1 MNAATLLGQTLG
13 PYHVE
18 AVLGSG
24 GMAVVYHAHHTS
36 GEPVA
41 LKVLFPPPGA
51 AAEIRTRFER
61 EAETAARLH
70 HAGIVR
76 VLDIGQAGDYAYLA
90 MPLVDGQSLA
100 DRLAQAGPLDEA
112 GAVDIAWQ
120 LADALD
126 YAHRQGVVHRDVK
139 PSNILLTADG
149 RGLLTDFGVAQAFDA
164 PALTRTGYTVG
175 TPAYMAPEQ
184 ASGEQPVD
192 GRADLYALGIVL
204 YQMVTGRT
212 PFQGSTPQILHA
224 HVYKPPPAPS
234 TVASVS
240 PALESV
246 ILRALAKDAAGR
258 FQTGAAMAQA
268 LARLDDETG
277 TQVVVPAPP
286 PAASTRRGWLG
297 WLGGLIALV
306 LVGGLALWQFM
317 AQNDGFGPTTATPS
331 PSITALIPVAFTSP
345 TSTSLPGPSATR
357 AASPTPTA
365 SPVPTDTALPL
376 PTDTPPPP
384 PALLPTDPPAL
395 LPSATPCPQP
405 PAAGL
410 APLLV
415 DLTVAERLGCPRAEA
430 IMVNAAWQ
438 PFEGGHLL
446 WNGDLRLI
454 YILRPNNRWSSADDI
469 WRDGD
474 PAFDASLTPPEGR
487 FQPVRGF
494 GQVWRTQPGVQDDL
508 GWASAEEDGF
518 TAQAQPFDGGQVWHD
533 PEQDRFFILFSDGT
547 YQLRP

>member
-1 MNAATLLGQTLG
+1 
-13 PYHVE
+13 
-18 AVLGSG
+18 
-24 GMAVVYHAHHTS
+24 MAVVYHAHHTS
-36 GEPVA
+36 GQPVA

-90 MPLVDGQSLA
+90 MPLVDGHSLA
-100 DRLAQAGPLDEA
+100 ERLAQAGPLDEA
-112 GAVDIAWQ
+112 GAIDIAWQ

-149 RGLLTDFGVAQAFDA
+149 QALLTDFGVAQAFDA
-164 PALTRTGYTVG
+164 PALTRTGHTVG

-234 TVASVS
+234 TVAFVS

-246 ILRALAKDAAGR
+246 ILRALAKEAANR

-277 TQVVVPAPP
+277 TQAVVSAAP
-286 PAASTRRGWLG
+286 PAASTRRRWLG
-297 WLGGLIALV
+297 WLSALIVLV
-306 LVGGLALWQFM
+306 LVGGLGLWQFM
-317 AQNDGFGPTTATPS
+317 AQDGRFEQGSATPS
-331 PSITALIPVAFTSP
+331 STAATLIPVAFTSP
-345 TSTSLPGPSATR
+345 TSTSLPSPS
-357 AASPTPTA
+357 PIPTA
-365 SPVPTDTALPL
+365 SPVPTDTPRPPV

-384 PALLPTDPPAL
+384 PTSAPLPTDPPAL

-405 PAAGL
+405 PTAGL
-410 APLLV
+410 TPLLA
-415 DLTVAERLGCPRAEA
+415 DLTVSERLGCPRTEA
-430 IMVNAAWQ
+430 ITVNAAWQ
-438 PFEGGHLL
+438 PFESGHLL

-454 YILRPNNRWSSADDI
+454 YILRSNNRWSSADDI

-474 PAFDASLTPPEGR
+474 PAFDANITPPDGY

-494 GQVWRTQPGVQDDL
+494 GQVWRTQPGVRDDL
-508 GWASAEEDGF
+508 GWATAEEDGF
-518 TAQAQPFDGGQVWHD
+518 TAQAQPFDNGQVWHD